1 VGKLS
6 QKEECGM
13 ARKRPTIFTAI
24 LVVTLAVIIVSA
36 VILVINSFEDEP
48 LCPFPP
54 CIGASDQG

>member
-1 VGKLS
+1 
-6 QKEECGM
+6 M